1 MNDQNKSIPDPNPL
15 ASSQSTPSSSPP
27 NPPESLPGSQPSGAP
42 STPPVVYRSWREQR
56 RAERQARREA
66 RWQRRAGRSYA
77 WIGGAI
83 LILLGVVFLLQNM
96 GIPFLANWWALFI
109 LIPAFWAFVAA
120 WDSYRDN
127 GRLTRG
133 GAGSL
138 AGGTLL
144 TILALVFLLNLN
156 VGLFW
161 PVLLIV
167 GGLVL
172 LVTALLPE

>member
-1 MNDQNKSIPDPNPL
+1 MSEQNQEPIFDPNAPT
-15 ASSQSTPSSSPP
+15 SS
-27 NPPESLPGSQPSGAP
+27 PGSQPSGAP
-42 STPPVVYRSWREQR
+42 ASAPPPTHGDWREQR
-56 RAERQARREA
+56 RAERWARREA
-66 RWQRRAGRSYA
+66 RWQRRAGRPYG
-77 WIGGAI
+77 WIGGAV

-96 GIPFLANWWALFI
+96 GIPFPANWWALFI

-120 WDSYRDN
+120 WESYRNN

-138 AGGTLL
+138 AGGGLL
-144 TILALVFLLNLN
+144 TSLALVFLLNLN

>member
-1 MNDQNKSIPDPNPL
+1 M
-15 ASSQSTPSSSPP
+15 
-27 NPPESLPGSQPSGAP
+27 
-42 STPPVVYRSWREQR
+42 YRDWREQR
-56 RAERQARREA
+56 RAERWARREA
-66 RWQRRAGRSYA
+66 RWQRYAGRPYG

-96 GIPFLANWWALFI
+96 GIPFPANWWALFI
-109 LIPAFWAFVAA
+109 LIPAFWAFVAV
-120 WDSYRDN
+120 WESYRDN

-133 GAGSL
+133 GTGSL
-138 AGGTLL
+138 AGGGLL
-144 TILALVFLLNLN
+144 TILALVFLLNVN

-172 LVTALLPE
+172 LGTALLPA

>member
-1 MNDQNKSIPDPNPL
+1 MSEQNQEPIFDPNAPT
-15 ASSQSTPSSSPP
+15 SS
-27 NPPESLPGSQPSGAP
+27 PGSQPSGAP
-42 STPPVVYRSWREQR
+42 ASAPPPTHGDWREQR
-56 RAERQARREA
+56 RAERWARREA
-66 RWQRRAGRSYA
+66 RWQRRAGRPYG

-96 GIPFLANWWALFI
+96 GIPFPANWWALFI

-120 WDSYRDN
+120 WESYRNN

-138 AGGTLL
+138 AGGGLL